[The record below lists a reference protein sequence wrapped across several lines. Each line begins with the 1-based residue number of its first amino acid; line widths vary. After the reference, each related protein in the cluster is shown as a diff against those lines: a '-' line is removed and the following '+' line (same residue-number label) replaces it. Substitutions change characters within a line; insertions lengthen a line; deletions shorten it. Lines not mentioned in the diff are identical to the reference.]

1 MSTVDFGTR
10 SRPHSPYRYVNRSG
24 QASPQSANRSRPS
37 SARYVEERL
46 RSFDFLADDNGNRGR
61 RAMEKVLTEVENSR
75 TYLLRGLILA
85 DKSNQTEDK
94 DLLPFD
100 EMDRMVQTFHQEL
113 DVIRCMLQVNQDSKI
128 QTLVDKVYN
137 TIKDHLQTLEQNHRA
152 EVNRARQECKAQL
165 RGAVREL
172 LQTHKNYNAYAL
184 HQADEQLGEDIR
196 RGEARVEKVA
206 NKLRQMEDEEER
218 LRYSI
223 ARAYLLLKRKGLLS
237 EAEIA
242 VADEA
247 RMRTVDVVDQ
257 YQSMLSKR
265 DDEIFWLRGQISEL
279 EEFLDEDVSPDS
291 RPRTQTTQHH
301 RTSVSGSTGTLRLG
315 SSRTAMMRSMS
326 TALDTLI
333 EDTSQ
338 HSEDGGDQVE
348 SDEEDED
355 ELAVV
360 DDLERT
366 YEEKIRMLEEEHM
379 KEVAAAAAEHDRT
392 LHGWEVRLSSLV
404 QLQDQ
409 EHVRRVTKRQEELL
423 QLAMQVYKPRSPAD
437 KEVTAYSTGLTLQ
450 MLLDEE
456 ARCKEIEE
464 DENRRREEELRRE
477 REEEE
482 RAEQEEMLQ
491 GHGCMEFAIYMRGR
505 VVSNRFS
512 SEELD
517 LALGSEVT
525 PYSMG
530 QFRGHPTPLRRG
542 TSNRS
547 IENTEH
553 RQSTNS
559 FAKSRSLNLSN
570 DGTSSVT
577 ASRVSVSHADNK
589 PATVKEHVGRRS
601 ISESRRSS
609 TCPRTPSAGK
619 LALGSTVL
627 RRSTSR
633 AEGPQS
639 QTDPM
644 ARVSIWQQSR
654 LLTTDDTEI
663 QGMNVRGQSP
673 PSAHDADHE
682 VSNGIPTML
691 FPEAT
696 NVGQEKTPLQPSNVS
711 NSMVTAAKDTEME
724 LNHNQGI
731 MDKPVIGRSLMSG
744 GTSKQAAGLV
754 TPSISFIPSSPSRDR
769 PSSNPKSSK
778 PQSAS
783 PSPSRT
789 GTEEELIDAFN
800 IRPWSATS
808 EGDVLSRLNKAR
820 VSHPGIAPYLS
831 KPIRRLASGGSAAA
845 RSPPIRTPPRKS
857 Q

>member
-1 MSTVDFGTR
+1 MSTVEFGTR
-10 SRPHSPYRYVNRSG
+10 SRPLSPYRYVNRSG
-24 QASPQSANRSRPS
+24 QGSPQNANRSRPS
-37 SARYVEERL
+37 SARYIE
-46 RSFDFLADDNGNRGR
+46 DDNGNRER

-100 EMDRMVQTFHQEL
+100 EMDRMVQTFHREL

-128 QTLVDKVYN
+128 QMLVDQVYD
-137 TIKDHLQTLEQNHRA
+137 TIKDRLQTLEQNHRA
-152 EVNRARQECKAQL
+152 EVDRARQDCKAQL
-165 RGAVREL
+165 KGAVREL

-184 HQADEQLGEDIR
+184 HQADEQLGDDIR

-206 NKLRQMEDEEER
+206 SKLRQMEDEEER

-338 HSEDGGDQVE
+338 PSEDGGDQVE
-348 SDEEDED
+348 SDAEDED

-360 DDLERT
+360 DELERT
-366 YEEKIRMLEEEHM
+366 YEEKIRVLEEEHM
-379 KEVAAAAAEHDRT
+379 KEVAAATAEHDRI
-392 LHGWEVRLSSLV
+392 LHGWEVRLSSLL

-409 EHVRRVTKRQEELL
+409 EHVKRVTKRQEELL
-423 QLAMQVYKPRSPAD
+423 QLAMQVYKPRPPAD
-437 KEVTAYSTGLTLQ
+437 KEVTAYTAGLTLQ

-464 DENRRREEELRRE
+464 EENRRRQEE

-482 RAEQEEMLQ
+482 RAEQEELLQ
-491 GHGCMEFAIYMRGR
+491 GHGSMEFAIYMRGR
-505 VVSNRFS
+505 AVSNRFS

-517 LALGSEVT
+517 LALGSELP

-530 QFRGHPTPLRRG
+530 AFRGHPAPLRRG

-547 IENTEH
+547 IENAEH
-553 RQSTNS
+553 RHSTNS

-570 DGTSSVT
+570 DGISSGT
-577 ASRVSVSHADNK
+577 ASRVSVSHADSK
-589 PATVKEHVGRRS
+589 QATVKGHGRRT

-609 TCPRTPSAGK
+609 ACQRAPSAGK
-619 LALGSTVL
+619 LALGSTVT
-627 RRSTSR
+627 RRSISR
-633 AEGPQS
+633 AEVPKS
-639 QTDPM
+639 QTDPK

-654 LLTTDDTEI
+654 LLTTADTEI

-673 PSAHDADHE
+673 SSPHDADHE
-682 VSNGIPTML
+682 VSCGTPMML

-696 NVGQEKTPLQPSNVS
+696 NVAQETRPLQPSIVS
-711 NSMVTAAKDTEME
+711 NSMVTTANDIEME

-744 GTSKQAAGLV
+744 GTSTQVAGPV

-769 PSSNPKSSK
+769 PTSNSKSSK
-778 PQSAS
+778 PSSAS
-783 PSPSRT
+783 PSPSRS
-789 GTEEELIDAFN
+789 GTEEELIDA
-800 IRPWSATS
+800 ISVRPWSATS
-808 EGDVLSRLNKAR
+808 EGDVLSRLNRAR
-820 VSHPGIAPYLS
+820 VSHPGSAPYLS
-831 KPIRRLASGGSAAA
+831 KPIRRLASGGSVAA